1 MSGGVYASPS
11 MAGSRP
17 GALIAGCWATLLK
30 FGEEGYIESTKEIV
44 GAARQIRE
52 GFVFFPCFTESE
64 FLTCDS
70 LSRVPHLRIIGEPL
84 LSVIAFDATGPVK
97 TYAVADLLSRKGW
110 HLNILQFPPAIHI
123 ACTQLTVGQAA
134 VDLVADAAE
143 AVQILLKDPTAGNGE
158 LSAIY
163 GTAASVP
170 DRSLI
175 AQVSK
180 GFLDAL
186 TKL

>member
-1 MSGGVYASPS
+1 M
-11 MAGSRP
+11 
-17 GALIAGCWATLLK
+17 
-30 FGEEGYIESTKEIV
+30 
-44 GAARQIRE
+44 
-52 GFVFFPCFTESE
+52 
-64 FLTCDS
+64 
-70 LSRVPHLRIIGEPL
+70 
-84 LSVIAFDATGPVK
+84 AFDATAPVK

-123 ACTQLTVGQAA
+123 ACTSLTVGKAA
-134 VDLVADAAE
+134 QDLIADAEE
-143 AVQILLKDPTAGNGE
+143 AVKILLVDPSAGNGE